1 MVFTSL
7 TDSEPFI
14 SFFCNV
20 SWWRGN
26 RLLSQE
32 INDTGSD
39 GHGGQPWVT
48 VRHLLSILRLMPSLE
63 VTLWFISGVVLIDTS
78 HHYGRSCWERS
89 DQGEWLCRTREAE
102 SINKTTP
109 PGPARV
115 MCQLSCYDPIKWW
128 IIITKYLKWSF
139 FWFLVLLFYA
149 FSIIIHLSP
158 TNNNCTTLWLWC
170 EHRLQRTG
178 LWCVCCVS
186 RVSHS
191 WSPGDP
197 LRTEHRDQRSR
208 SQGRGAEEP
217 GERGRGDYC
226 GWEPRILNQA

>member
-1 MVFTSL
+1 M
-7 TDSEPFI
+7 
-14 SFFCNV
+14 
-20 SWWRGN
+20 
-26 RLLSQE
+26 
-32 INDTGSD
+32 
-39 GHGGQPWVT
+39 
-48 VRHLLSILRLMPSLE
+48 
-63 VTLWFISGVVLIDTS
+63 
-78 HHYGRSCWERS
+78 GRSCWERS

-128 IIITKYLKWSF
+128 IIITKYLKSF
-139 FWFLVLLFYA
+139 SFLVFLFCA

-208 SQGRGAEEP
+208 SQGRGAGAGRER
-217 GERGRGDYC
+217 ERGLLWVGAPHSQSSIIPVHVHIYSRQLFFLSLPIFGYM
-226 GWEPRILNQA
+226 PIKFSY